1 MAQARR
7 AACSTAR
14 ILRRY
19 GSGSGLRSWLSGLA
33 ARQAASGSLANFGRE
48 SLVFHQSSNFLKYDF
63 YGVATATAFCRAAER
78 VVDLAHPQ
86 TRRTARSRGPDLGV
100 AEQTIMLAAS
110 PKTPLG
116 MVLLSRA
123 RLSVLQLHGPQLES
137 LNFSRRSLRQVRHI
151 LDEARVFVRRQAILH
166 ESFQLGVR
174 RLCTTLQY
182 DEGLGLGKA
191 LGVRHA
197 NDGGFKNRGIL
208 QERCLHFERTDIDAA
223 DWEAAAVEQ
232 EARRE
237 TDPWEDFLAKGKAE
251 VVVETASGGWEERSS
266 SNYLFMGVLRLDESR
281 INTPAA
287 KRLATCRR
295 KLGWRGPE
303 KMRIKGEV
311 VRGYARPAK
320 ASPGA
325 GSTYAGGE

>member
-1 MAQARR
+1 M
-7 AACSTAR
+7 
-14 ILRRY
+14 L
-19 GSGSGLRSWLSGLA
+19 
-33 ARQAASGSLANFGRE
+33 
-48 SLVFHQSSNFLKYDF
+48 H
-63 YGVATATAFCRAAER
+63 
-78 VVDLAHPQ
+78 
-86 TRRTARSRGPDLGV
+86 
-100 AEQTIMLAAS
+100 EQTIMLAAS

-137 LNFSRRSLRQVRHI
+137 LNFSRRSLRQIRHI

-197 NDGGFKNRGIL
+197 NDGGFKNRGML

-266 SNYLFMGVLRLDESR
+266 SNYLFME
-281 INTPAA
+281 
-287 KRLATCRR
+287 C
-295 KLGWRGPE
+295 
-303 KMRIKGEV
+303 
-311 VRGYARPAK
+311 
-320 ASPGA
+320 
-325 GSTYAGGE
+325 